1 MRLMRV
7 EGHIWCIWHLSLHLK
22 HFAGCKLQT
31 FHNSSQQCFRNIDWV
46 SIFRYPI
53 QHKYYHSF
61 IIERKLLDNS
71 FLGYTY
77 EIFSSQTFFH
87 HRTKLLN
94 ILVVNKSHEKLL
106 FVIAARCNNIGYKN
120 KMYMND
126 CVDNLFID
134 PNKLHFS
141 TFFAFLS
148 TIYIYTIISHT
159 IWT

>member
-1 MRLMRV
+1 MRV
-7 EGHIWCIWHLSLHLK
+7 VNCKHSTIAHSNVSEILIEFRFFGILSS
-22 HFAGCKLQT
+22 T
-31 FHNSSQQCFRNIDWV
+31 NIIIVSSYSTV
-46 SIFRYPI
+46 
-53 QHKYYHSF
+53 
-61 IIERKLLDNS
+61 ERKLLDNS

-77 EIFSSQTFFH
+77 EIFSNQTFFH
-87 HRTKLLN
+87 HRAKLLN

-148 TIYIYTIISHT
+148 TIYIHTILSHT
-159 IWT
+159 I